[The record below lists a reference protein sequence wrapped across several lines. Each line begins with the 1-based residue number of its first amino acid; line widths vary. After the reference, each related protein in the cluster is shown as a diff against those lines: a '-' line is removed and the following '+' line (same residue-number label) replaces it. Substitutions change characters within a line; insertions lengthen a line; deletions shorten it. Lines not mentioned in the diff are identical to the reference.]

1 MSILLFLQRSQ
12 KRNSMEMV
20 TIEKILYQGLMED
33 RIYLE
38 AVEMFLSLEILKQ
51 SEKIDEVYE
60 DKLRRYEERTKFYN
74 KIKEINKNG

>member
-1 MSILLFLQRSQ
+1 
-12 KRNSMEMV
+12 MEMV